1 MSKRAA
7 KHKPTEPP
15 RKSLD
20 AETADGARDIT
31 PAELRDMIVET
42 ALKGAK
48 GHANG
53 LRMPDERGLAELAEI
68 ANHWRRTYARARRDA
83 RDAET
88 AHRAER
94 ARDAL
99 LAEIP
104 GLLRMTNAMDDA
116 DPIKVPQAQRISA
129 MAAALRH
136 LALPHPPAYRAPG
149 VPDRESPDWRWIV
162 RVLREDFARHLGP
175 LGGRDDGPAGRL
187 LAAILA
193 RAFGERVSPAR
204 VAKFLR
210 DTNDKIT

>member
-1 MSKRAA
+1 MADRAA
-7 KHKPTEPP
+7 DDTASGSADTPAP
-15 RKSLD
+15 L
-20 AETADGARDIT
+20 TAD
-31 PAELRDMIVET
+31 ELRRLIGET
-42 ALKGAK
+42 ALRGAK
-48 GHANG
+48 GRGNG
-53 LRMPDERGLAELAEI
+53 LLAPSDEACVELADLV
-68 ANHWRRTYARARRDA
+68 NHWQRINGRAHRDV

-88 AHRAER
+88 IHRTEKL
-94 ARDAL
+94 RDDL

-104 GLLRMTNAMDDA
+104 ALLE
-116 DPIKVPQAQRISA
+116 
-129 MAAALRH
+129 MAAALDDRDPFKPDQARR
-136 LALPHPPAYRAPG
+136 LRAMADALDGFALPHPPAYRAPG